1 MPAKKAGRAEVVFD
15 GAAFDEDLGRTSS
28 TGRAIA
34 LAARNAYRRD
44 GCPVAS
50 LLACGEEALDATH
63 LLGCVKVYLPPPAGQ
78 FGMVFAIER
87 KAGRLLLA
95 YLAFGVRHHPHDSHA
110 PSVYQLA
117 HLRLHR

>member
-1 MPAKKAGRAEVVFD
+1 LPANEAGRAEVLFD
-15 GAAFDEDLGRTSS
+15 GPAFNEDLGRASS
-28 TGRAIA
+28 AGRAAA
-34 LAARNAYRRD
+34 LAARNSYRRE

-50 LLACGEEALDATH
+50 LLACDEEALDATQ
-63 LLGCVKVYLPPPAGQ
+63 LPGCVKVYLPPPAGQ